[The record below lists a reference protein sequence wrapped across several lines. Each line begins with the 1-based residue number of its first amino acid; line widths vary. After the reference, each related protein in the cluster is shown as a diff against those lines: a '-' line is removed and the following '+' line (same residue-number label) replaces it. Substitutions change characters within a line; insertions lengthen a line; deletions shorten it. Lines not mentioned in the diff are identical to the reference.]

1 MPAASERDGGRA
13 WYNFLYSAF
22 FGRQKKDSMQT
33 QLKVKKQDGAIEEY
47 LHTKVMGTISN
58 ALASVGEADIFIAEQ
73 LAEVVTYYLYQK
85 PSRREVTTS
94 EVFSIIKAVLTATGH
109 DQAAILLSEYN
120 FERRIKRSRVQ
131 VASIDIQEL
140 TDAEMLARGEEL
152 DGKCRWDKSVI
163 VRGLATKHGIDQQT
177 ARAIASMVEEKVF
190 RMGMTLVPASLI
202 KQLVLGDAA
211 AVLRAHE
218 QLQMA

>member
-1 MPAASERDGGRA
+1 
-13 WYNFLYSAF
+13 
-22 FGRQKKDSMQT
+22 MQT

-58 ALASVGEADIFIAEQ
+58 ALASADEADIFIAEQ

-85 PSRREVTTS
+85 PGRREVTTS

-109 DQAAILLSEYN
+109 DQAAILLSEYH
-120 FERRIKRSRVQ
+120 FERRIKRSRIQ
-131 VASIDIQEL
+131 VASIDVQEL

-163 VRGLATKHGIDQQT
+163 VRGLATKHGIDQNT

-190 RMGMTLVPASLI
+190 RIGMTLVPASLI
-202 KQLVLGDAA
+202 KQLVLSDAA
-211 AVLRAHE
+211 AVLRAQE
-218 QLQMA
+218 QLQMT

>member
-1 MPAASERDGGRA
+1 
-13 WYNFLYSAF
+13 
-22 FGRQKKDSMQT
+22 MQT

-58 ALASVGEADIFIAEQ
+58 ALASADEADIFIAEQ

-85 PSRREVTTS
+85 PGRREVTSS

-109 DQAAILLSEYN
+109 DQAAILLSEYH
-120 FERRIKRSRVQ
+120 FERRIKRSRIQ
-131 VASIDIQEL
+131 VASIDVQEL

-163 VRGLATKHGIDQQT
+163 VRGLATKHGIDRNT

-190 RMGMTLVPASLI
+190 RIGMTLVPASLI
-202 KQLVLGDAA
+202 KQLVLSDAA
-211 AVLRAHE
+211 AVLRAQE
-218 QLQMA
+218 QLQMT

>member
-1 MPAASERDGGRA
+1 
-13 WYNFLYSAF
+13 
-22 FGRQKKDSMQT
+22 MQT

-58 ALASVGEADIFIAEQ
+58 ALASADEADIFIAEQ

-85 PSRREVTTS
+85 PGRREVTTS

-109 DQAAILLSEYN
+109 DQAAILLSEYH
-120 FERRIKRSRVQ
+120 FERRIKRSRIQ
-131 VASIDIQEL
+131 VASIDVQEL

-163 VRGLATKHGIDQQT
+163 VRGLATKHGIDQNT

-190 RMGMTLVPASLI
+190 RIGMTLVPASLI
-202 KQLVLGDAA
+202 KQLVLSDAA
-211 AVLRAHE
+211 VVLRAQE
-218 QLQMA
+218 QLQMT

>member
-1 MPAASERDGGRA
+1 
-13 WYNFLYSAF
+13 
-22 FGRQKKDSMQT
+22 MQT

-58 ALASVGEADIFIAEQ
+58 ALASADEADIFIAEQ

-85 PSRREVTTS
+85 PGRREVTTS

-109 DQAAILLSEYN
+109 DQAAILLSEYH
-120 FERRIKRSRVQ
+120 FERRIKRSRIQ
-131 VASIDIQEL
+131 VASIDVQEL

-163 VRGLATKHGIDQQT
+163 VRGLATKHGIDQNT

-190 RMGMTLVPASLI
+190 RIGMTLVPASLI
-202 KQLVLGDAA
+202 KQLVLSDAA
-211 AVLRAHE
+211 AVLRARE
-218 QLQMA
+218 QLQMT